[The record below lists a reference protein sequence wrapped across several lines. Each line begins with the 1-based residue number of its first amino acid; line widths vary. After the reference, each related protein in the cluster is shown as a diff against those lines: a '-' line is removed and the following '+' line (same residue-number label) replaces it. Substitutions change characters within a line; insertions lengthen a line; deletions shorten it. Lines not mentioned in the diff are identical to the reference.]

1 MKTSEAMSA
10 DVGAVEAG
18 APGAPVKRKRRKWEA
33 VSQASVN
40 LGESLEDEEPEEG
53 LLAGQ
58 ELYTVESICRAMGLR
73 RRVVVEMRSR
83 SVRGREWGV
92 DASGEVG
99 MSGTWCEER
108 GLNLGALE
116 RLPGGRTTLRAGGV
130 SLGLGVLLAERE
142 CDGVRVRLRVGGE
155 AVRSGMEVE
164 AIREGDSYVLAS
176 KWGWKLW

>member
-1 MKTSEAMSA
+1 MKTNEAKRA
-10 DVGAVEAG
+10 DVEAVEAG
-18 APGAPVKRKRRKWEA
+18 APEKRKRRKWEA

-40 LGESLEDEEPEEG
+40 LGEAEAEDAEG
-53 LLAGQ
+53 LLNGG

-73 RRVVVEMRSR
+73 RRVVVEMRLR

-99 MSGTWCEER
+99 MSGTWCAER

-130 SLGLGVLLAERE
+130 PLGLGVLLAERE
-142 CDGVRVRLRVGGE
+142 ADGVQVRLRVGAE
-155 AVRSGMEVE
+155 AVRCGMEVE
-164 AIREGDSYVLAS
+164 AIRDGDSYVLANRG
-176 KWGWKLW
+176 GWKLW

>member
-1 MKTSEAMSA
+1 MKTNEAKSA
-10 DVGAVEAG
+10 DVEAM
-18 APGAPVKRKRRKWEA
+18 AEPVRRKRRKWEA

-40 LGESLEDEEPEEG
+40 LGEAEAEDAEG
-53 LLAGQ
+53 LLNGG

-73 RRVVVEMRSR
+73 RRVVVEMRLR

-99 MSGTWCEER
+99 MSGTWCAER

-130 SLGLGVLLAERE
+130 PLGLGVLLAERE
-142 CDGVRVRLRVGGE
+142 ADGVQVRLRVGAE
-155 AVRSGMEVE
+155 AVRCGMEVE
-164 AIREGDSYVLAS
+164 AIRDGDSYVLANRG
-176 KWGWKLW
+176 GWKLW